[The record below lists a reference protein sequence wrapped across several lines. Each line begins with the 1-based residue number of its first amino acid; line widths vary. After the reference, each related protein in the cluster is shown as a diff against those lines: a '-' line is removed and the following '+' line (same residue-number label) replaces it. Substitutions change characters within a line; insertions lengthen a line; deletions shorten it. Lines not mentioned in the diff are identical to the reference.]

1 MYCSN
6 IIDLTKYKAD
16 EIEWQQIAS
25 IGKTYL
31 DAVKK
36 CNNPSIECVG
46 CSHPLFIPIITNM
59 AFACELFLKSLLQRD
74 GKEIRSHKLFELFNA
89 LEDKLKE
96 EIIGSVNSDDF
107 MCKLGKV
114 SNIFVGWRY
123 LYESP
128 LACVEVDFL
137 RDFAERMLIIIENG

>member
-74 GKEIRSHKLFELFNA
+74 GKEIRSQ
-89 LEDKLKE
+89 
-96 EIIGSVNSDDF
+96 
-107 MCKLGKV
+107 
-114 SNIFVGWRY
+114 
-123 LYESP
+123 
-128 LACVEVDFL
+128 
-137 RDFAERMLIIIENG
+137 